1 MITDGNGKIERCCP
15 QEVLQRISSEIETK
29 RNAPQELWGVLRCL
43 IVADSA
49 SVPDGLKHDVLE
61 FCLAVFDSLEPN
73 ATSEERSRRVAHVNG
88 LTDPVNQQIGQACR
102 KLTEKDNAFIGR
114 WSIVTVSSMLALR
127 QPNSNAGLALSPF
140 VAFDLE
146 LQQTDH
152 PELVL
157 SIWLYSLYTFIFALA
172 YGTIPADLLGVVS
185 FCIGLAAYNENRNH

>member
-1 MITDGNGKIERCCP
+1 MITDGNGKIERRCP
-15 QEVLQRISSEIETK
+15 QEVLQRISSTIETK

-49 SVPDGLKHDVLE
+49 SVPDGLQHDVLE
-61 FCLAVFDSLEPN
+61 FCLAVFDSIEPN
-73 ATSEERSRRVAHVNG
+73 VTSEEHSRRVAHVNG
-88 LTDPVNQQIGQACR
+88 LVVPLNLQIGQACR

-127 QPNSNAGLALSPF
+127 QPNPNIGLALSPF

-185 FCIGLAAYNENRNH
+185 FCVGLATHDVKM

>member
-1 MITDGNGKIERCCP
+1 MMADDKEQIGCCCP
-15 QEVLQRISSEIETK
+15 QEVVQRISSAIEAK
-29 RNAPQELWGVLRCL
+29 RNAPQELWEVLRCF

-49 SVPDGLKHDVLE
+49 SVPIGLMHDVIK

-73 ATSEERSRRVAHVNG
+73 ATSEERCRRVAHVNG
-88 LTDPVNQQIGQACR
+88 LAVPLNLQIGQADR

-114 WSIVTVSSMLALR
+114 WSIVTCASMLTMR
-127 QPNSNAGLALSPF
+127 QPNSNIGLALSPF
-140 VAFDLE
+140 VTFDLE

-185 FCIGLAAYNENRNH
+185 FCVGLATHDVKM

>member
-15 QEVLQRISSEIETK
+15 QEVLQRISSEIESK
-29 RNAPQELWGVLRCL
+29 RNAPQELWEALRCF
-43 IVADSA
+43 IVADLA
-49 SVPDGLKHDVLE
+49 SVPDGLMHDVVK
-61 FCLAVFDSLEPN
+61 FCLAVFDSIEPN
-73 ATSEERSRRVAHVNG
+73 VTSEERSRSVAHVNG
-88 LTDPVNQQIGQACR
+88 LVVPLNLQIGQAVQT
-102 KLTEKDNAFIGR
+102 LTEKDNAFIGR

-127 QPNSNAGLALSPF
+127 QPNPNIGLALSPF

-172 YGTIPADLLGVVS
+172 YGTIPADLLGVVP